1 MGWKYISH
9 SYIFREIKTT
19 VAATMSA
26 ELCWSIIRKNS
37 CFLLKNNG
45 LQLTKE
51 PNNLAGVNT
60 FKHNGLVNKKTVG
73 VDAAADGKGV
83 VLSLRRAK
91 GASKPSKAT
100 TSKSSRHAI
109 KTIKN
114 TLEKASYRKD
124 LVDPATRRACAILR
138 SQKTASSIKK
148 NRSRRKKL

>member
-1 MGWKYISH
+1 
-9 SYIFREIKTT
+9 
-19 VAATMSA
+19 MSA

-73 VDAAADGKGV
+73 VDAAPDGKGV
-83 VLSLRRAK
+83 VLSLRK
-91 GASKPSKAT
+91 SKSGNKPSKAISKT
-100 TSKSSRHAI
+100 TISKGSRHAI
-109 KTIKN
+109 KTITN
-114 TLEKASYRKD
+114 TLEKAGYRKD

-138 SQKTASSIKK
+138 AQKTGSAIKK

>member
-1 MGWKYISH
+1 
-9 SYIFREIKTT
+9 
-19 VAATMSA
+19 MSA

-73 VDAAADGKGV
+73 VDAAPDGKGV
-83 VLSLRRAK
+83 VLSLRK
-91 GASKPSKAT
+91 SKSGNKPSKAIT
-100 TSKSSRHAI
+100 KATISKGSRHAI
-109 KTIKN
+109 KTITN
-114 TLEKASYRKD
+114 TLEKAGYRKD

-138 SQKTASSIKK
+138 AQKTGSAIKK